1 MSAFTLNEPIDPDT
15 GQRLV
20 EAAGTPAFAGAL
32 LQAAQKLDAV
42 DEIYAY
48 QITPAGVPRTVLS
61 CGERRD
67 VDERTAGYVERFH
80 VLDPIVQARWNP
92 GRRGRGFIRH
102 VRADQIPVG
111 SYRDVCFARPGFVDK
126 ICVGWRGKELGLVLS
141 FYRGKRSR
149 AEPDKSL
156 ASLGGLAMA
165 LLKHHIGLTQRQG
178 DPGLRDPRALLE
190 ARLARSFPVLTVRE
204 RQVVALT
211 LLGHSA
217 GQIAEEL
224 AIRPATV
231 LTYRQRAYQRME
243 FSQASHFLGALLC

>member
-1 MSAFTLNEPIDPDT
+1 MSAFTLNEPIDPDM

-20 EAAGTPAFAGAL
+20 EAAGTSAFAGAL

-42 DEIYAY
+42 EEVYAY

-67 VDERTAGYVERFH
+67 VDERTVGYVERFH
-80 VLDPIVQARWNP
+80 VLDPIMQARWHP
-92 GRRGRGFIRH
+92 GRGRGFVRH

-111 SYRDVCFARPGFVDK
+111 SYRDICFASPGFVDK
-126 ICVGWRGKELGLVLS
+126 ICVGWRGEGLGLVLS

-149 AEPDKSL
+149 AEPDRSL
-156 ASLGGLAMA
+156 ASLGGLAMTV
-165 LLKHHIGLTQRQG
+165 LKHHIGLTQRQG
-178 DPGLRDPRALLE
+178 DSGQRDPRALLE

-224 AIRPATV
+224 SIRPATV
-231 LTYRQRAYQRME
+231 LTYRQRAYQRMA
-243 FSQASHFLGALLC
+243 FSQASDFLGALLC